1 MAIAERL
8 KQFLERR
15 GLQPDFMRHDPSES
29 LEAAVVSAGVDPRE
43 VLQATLLIDATGAL
57 MAVHGFRSVVD
68 MGAVSRLTSRSF
80 RMLPSR
86 QADRLFPDCSSGC
99 HPPVGSAWGL
109 PVVVDQR
116 VWSMDTV
123 ILSSGRDNCLLRLDG
138 EDLGLILEEA
148 RTGRIAL
155 QDDAADIEP
164 DGAGEITL
172 DEVAER
178 LQKLYRLPPMPA
190 LALRILRL
198 TRDPEASANDLSN
211 LIEYDPSLTAQ
222 IMRYARSALFQYPGE
237 VHSVQEAV
245 TRVLGFDRV
254 AHMAMGIASARA
266 FDVPR
271 DGMLGMDAFWR
282 HSIYCAFLCQQ
293 MARRLNLDRGL
304 AYLCGLLHNFGLL
317 LTGHL
322 FPDQFDQLNR
332 LRESNPEQSMR
343 ALEERVFG
351 VGDDVL
357 GVGHGA
363 IGGILHRLW
372 QLPDAV
378 VKAAGVHQQP
388 DYEGDY
394 ADYVRMV
401 QLANEWL
408 KEKGIGD
415 EFNVVDW
422 QPVADRLGL
431 DATDAERLLEETGA
445 VAEELDALARQLAA

>member
-15 GLQPDFMRHDPSES
+15 GLRPDFIRHDPVDS
-29 LEAAVVSAGVDPRE
+29 LEAAVVAAGVNPQA

-57 MAVHGFRSVVD
+57 MAVHGFQSVVD
-68 MGAVSRLTSRSF
+68 TGAVSRLTGRPF
-80 RMLPSR
+80 RVLPPH
-86 QADRLFPDCSSGC
+86 QTDRLFPDCDSGC
-99 HPPVGSAWGL
+99 HPPAGSAWGV
-109 PVVVDQR
+109 PMVVDQR

-123 ILSSGRDNCLLRLDG
+123 VLSAGRNDCLLRLEGD
-138 EDLGLILEEA
+138 DLGLVLEEA

-155 QDDAADIEP
+155 QDEAADIEP
-164 DGAGEITL
+164 NGAGEITL
-172 DEVAER
+172 DEVAQR

-198 TRDPEASANDLSN
+198 TRDPDASAKDLAD

-237 VHSVQEAV
+237 VHSIQEAV

-271 DGMLGMDAFWR
+271 DGALGMDAFWR

-293 MARRLNLDRGL
+293 MARHLNLDRGL

-322 FPDQFDQLNR
+322 FPEQFDQLNR
-332 LRESNPEQSMR
+332 LRESNPDQSMR
-343 ALEERVFG
+343 ALEHRVFG
-351 VGDDVL
+351 AGDEVL

-388 DYEGDY
+388 DYEGDH
-394 ADYVRMV
+394 ADYVRIV

-422 QPVADRLGL
+422 QPIADRLGL
-431 DATDAERLLEETGA
+431 GASDAERLLEETGA